1 MLPGSRLRLM
11 IRADAGRGT
20 ALRPPPCGEDRASVC
35 RNRGYD
41 VRPIDVTPG
50 RATLAPLV
58 FSGRRSLYVI
68 GLVVVP
74 TSFDVDLDTVTLL
87 AVGLIVVI
95 AFGVGWI
102 VRGRR

>member
-1 MLPGSRLRLM
+1 
-11 IRADAGRGT
+11 
-20 ALRPPPCGEDRASVC
+20 
-35 RNRGYD
+35 
-41 VRPIDVTPG
+41 
-50 RATLAPLV
+50 
-58 FSGRRSLYVI
+58 LYAI

-74 TSFDVDLDTVTLL
+74 TSFDIDLDTATLL

>member
-1 MLPGSRLRLM
+1 MAGGAPRRVRLR
-11 IRADAGRGT
+11 AVAG
-20 ALRPPPCGEDRASVC
+20 PVYWASVC
-35 RNRGYD
+35 RNRDYD
-41 VRPIDVTPG
+41 VRPIDAAPG
-50 RATLAPLV
+50 RAILTPLV
-58 FSGRRSLYVI
+58 LSRRLSLYAI